1 MIKREKI
8 GGLRAYEAQVTL
20 DITWHEL
27 SWECQDYIRT
37 SSWNIIGEN
46 WIWQK
51 PMKFNWGKN
60 WNMTWAN
67 DQTVCNWNAKHD
79 FFFLWFALTRHQT
92 SERERELAICSCTNA
107 YWSRDVLLYVQNY
120 FPSNVACHCEAALK
134 KPWFQKLIFCPI
146 KTSRPFFLTLR
157 NGLGPSFL
165 YNQLS
170 GMIARNCQ
178 GRSYPARPAHKYPHR
193 RRCCP

>member
-1 MIKREKI
+1 MICRK
-8 GGLRAYEAQVTL
+8 LRSL
-20 DITWHEL
+20 KTWHEL

-46 WIWQK
+46 LIWQK

-120 FPSNVACHCEAALK
+120 FPSNVVCCCEAALK
-134 KPWFQKLIFCPI
+134 KPLCQKLIFCKQNWVLKNLNFKSYFGNKIESWSKPVGHSSLSCAMGLVPASSI
-146 KTSRPFFLTLR
+146 TS
-157 NGLGPSFL
+157 
-165 YNQLS
+165 
-170 GMIARNCQ
+170 
-178 GRSYPARPAHKYPHR
+178 
-193 RRCCP
+193 